1 MSPVALSCR
10 VSQRGSSSPTN
21 QRSFTIS
28 NGRIEIPDHSEK
40 PATGIIMLEGE
51 GSASALGEIAN
62 SEPLRILTKEK
73 QVPGDLK
80 GKASA
85 RVQVSFP
92 FIKNLKEEDV
102 EYSAKITLKDFTS
115 EKPIRGHR
123 IKDGDVTI
131 GTDGKR
137 IDIAGGGVIDGIKT
151 SLDLTTSTDD
161 SVELASN
168 FTMQLFDDDRRNL
181 GLDLGQWLRGG
192 VGVKIAQGGGSGS
205 VTKVEVD
212 LSKASLVIDE
222 IGWSKKPNVKGKATF
237 DVIQKG
243 DAIDV
248 ENVVISGD
256 GFLAEGS
263 AKLDTKEGLK
273 SLTISR
279 LELSRGDRLRLDVVQ
294 SNKDFYTLRLTGG
307 LLDLRGKLMSSN
319 LGASESSVEPLKS
332 SYALNVAIDKVVG
345 LSGHTITNFEA
356 SQHVVG
362 GKDKTIRVRGLIDG
376 QSSLEVSTKAAD
388 QPVLHVSAGNG
399 WRFVPLHGGDRP
411 GAWRAAGHV
420 SGAA

>member
-1 MSPVALSCR
+1 
-10 VSQRGSSSPTN
+10 
-21 QRSFTIS
+21 
-28 NGRIEIPDHSEK
+28 
-40 PATGIIMLEGE
+40 MLEGE